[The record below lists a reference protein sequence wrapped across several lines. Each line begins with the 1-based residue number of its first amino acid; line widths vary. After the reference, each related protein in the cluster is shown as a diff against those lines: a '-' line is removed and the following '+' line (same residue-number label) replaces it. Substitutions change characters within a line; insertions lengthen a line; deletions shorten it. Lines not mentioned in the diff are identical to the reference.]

1 MKYLL
6 SMLFFLLVSCGLT
19 TRENIII
26 CAKIE
31 LNGVRY
37 CSIPFVEMQANYN
50 NLNDHMVAAS
60 GILSVGND
68 SIVLVDPSTDDYE
81 IPQPYNVVEI
91 RLQQSAV
98 PAAEAYKELKAL
110 HGKYVTIFGRFQ
122 AKNTSNSE
130 WPNLIAHAIEN
141 AQVKESFP

>member
-6 SMLFFLLVSCGLT
+6 SMFLLLLVSCSSIT
-19 TRENIII
+19 KENQII

-50 NLNDHMVAAS
+50 NLNNHMVAAS

-68 SIVLVDPSTDDYE
+68 SVVLVDPSTDDYE

-91 RLQQSAV
+91 RLLQDSA
-98 PAAEAYKELKAL
+98 PATKVYKELKAL

-122 AKNTSNSE
+122 AKNISEAE
-130 WPNLIAHAIEN
+130 WPDLIAHGIED
-141 AQVKESFP
+141 AQVRESFP